1 MPQLPSIR
9 LDKVSYASIAVMI
22 ASIIVMARAD
32 QLGGLPAYIG
42 GMALAVIAFIVAFV
56 RPFITRYVSTP
67 RVDLDLVY
75 TLVHMRLVASGKPSA
90 GKVFEAVS
98 DSSLYGKYSE
108 TMNKAA
114 VLAREWGYNLS
125 EALSYLAKTIKESTF
140 KEVVQRL
147 AATIKLGA
155 DLESFLQT
163 EYNTLFQEYKY
174 SYERIIEN
182 MRVLLGVYVAVLAAL
197 VFALSSF
204 MLLGFFFGGAN
215 TALLQAYIAGLV
227 AMVALGGIIIYILP
241 KEYFDVKGKE
251 ARENKLIMIIDVTAL
266 LGLIIGLAMAYSIA
280 KQNPGDIQTLSK
292 ATVTAG
298 LFILPAGVIS
308 LIHESRVQNVDT
320 FFPVFVRSLGSFL
333 ETIPSLKYAI
343 KQVLRT
349 DLGRLSRLI
358 KRFHT
363 RLENEIPPQ
372 IVWKRFA
379 IESGSELVRRGAR
392 IFQDTVEYGGNKELA
407 GVIISDFNNS
417 LLSLR
422 RQRAQIASNFT
433 TTAIIIY
440 ATVVLITVFVVGL
453 MQYFNDVLSTL
464 LSGLS
469 ADVSDLVFIKPIDL
483 DAIIK
488 TIYFFLL
495 ALATVNAILIAK
507 VRPFS
512 LRTFWLF
519 MGVMLIVTGA
529 SAYASSVSVDF
540 VMKTMSDVTPSLPV
554 P

>member
-1 MPQLPSIR
+1 MPRIPQVK
-9 LDKVSYASIAVMI
+9 LDRASYASIAVMI
-22 ASIIVMARAD
+22 TSVIVMLRAG
-32 QLGGLPAYIG
+32 QAGGLPVYIG
-42 GMALAVIAFIVAFV
+42 GMTIAIISFIIAFI
-56 RPFITRYVSTP
+56 RPFLTRYISTP

-75 TLVHMRLVASGKPSA
+75 ALVHMRLVASGKPSA
-90 GKVFEAVS
+90 GKVLEAVS
-98 DSSLYGKYSE
+98 DQNLYGKYSI
-108 TMNKAA
+108 TMHKAA
-114 VLAREWGYNLS
+114 VLAKEWGYNLS
-125 EALSYLAKTIKESTF
+125 EALTYLAKSIKETTF

-163 EYNTLFQEYKY
+163 EFNTLFQEYRY
-174 SYERIIEN
+174 SYSRTIEN

-227 AMVALGGIIIYILP
+227 AMITLGGIIIYILP
-241 KEYFDVKGKE
+241 KEYFDIKGRE
-251 ARENKLIMIIDVTAL
+251 ARENRLILVIDVLAV
-266 LGLIIGLAMAYSIA
+266 LGLIVGLALAYSVA
-280 KQNPGDIQTLSK
+280 RQNPNDIQTLSK
-292 ATVTAG
+292 ATVIAG
-298 LFILPAGVIS
+298 LFMIPAGLVS
-308 LIHESRVQNVDT
+308 LVHESRVQNVDT

-349 DLGRLSRLI
+349 DLGRLSKMI

-392 IFQDTVEYGGNKELA
+392 IFQDTAEYGGNKELA

-440 ATVVLITVFVVGL
+440 ATVVLITIFVVGL
-453 MQYFNDVLSTL
+453 MEYFNDVLNTL

-483 DAIIK
+483 DIINK
-488 TIYFFLL
+488 TIYLFLI
-495 ALATVNAILIAK
+495 ALAVVNAILIAK
-507 VRPFS
+507 VRPYS

-519 MGVMLIVTGA
+519 MGIMLIVTGV
-529 SAYASSVSVDF
+529 SAYASSVSVKF
-540 VMKTMSDVTPSLPV
+540 VMETMSDVTPNIPLP
-554 P
+554 